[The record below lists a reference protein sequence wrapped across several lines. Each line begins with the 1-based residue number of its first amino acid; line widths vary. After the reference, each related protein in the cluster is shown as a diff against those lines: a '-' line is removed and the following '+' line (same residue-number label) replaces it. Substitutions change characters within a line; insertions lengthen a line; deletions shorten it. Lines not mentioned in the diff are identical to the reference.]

1 MDSCVIACLKHHCE
15 KVILQY
21 PVVMLPIPDR
31 YSSLMI
37 LLINILARS
46 RLRRRYLAYSHRQ
59 LPILEA
65 RQYSTLLC
73 YSCTPSQPQ
82 QPGRSW
88 GFHSVV
94 RITPP
99 QMRKWSA
106 YLSIPS
112 NSCKQRMIRKLT
124 SLINVAYRRTISRVW
139 KIRQRK
145 RVCDHVRCL
154 HDETDKSRDNL
165 MCARIFN
172 RFSFLGCTPSS
183 YALCRFGN
191 NTSLARAASSSLSAQ
206 DMSLSCPAPCD

>member
-112 NSCKQRMIRKLT
+112 NSCKVQMRTRCSSDAHSRSLPMHFDQLTKTAANDTKAHEPHQRRIQT
-124 SLINVAYRRTISRVW
+124 
-139 KIRQRK
+139 
-145 RVCDHVRCL
+145 H
-154 HDETDKSRDNL
+154 DKSGMED
-165 MCARIFN
+165 
-172 RFSFLGCTPSS
+172 T
-183 YALCRFGN
+183 
-191 NTSLARAASSSLSAQ
+191 AAEEGVR
-206 DMSLSCPAPCD
+206 PCQMPT